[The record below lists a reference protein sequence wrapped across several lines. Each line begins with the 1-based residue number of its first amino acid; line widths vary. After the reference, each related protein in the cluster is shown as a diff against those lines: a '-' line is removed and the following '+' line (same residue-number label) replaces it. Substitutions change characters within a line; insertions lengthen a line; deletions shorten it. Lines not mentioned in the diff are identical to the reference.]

1 MKRDA
6 DETMRRLATVFPLSR
21 RRVAGTW
28 LAGCALHPT
37 VMWVLGAPGTHLI
50 AGTGLV
56 AALTGAVIAATATLV
71 DRVEATTRRADDLR
85 DLSRIAATAT
95 ELESGRQS
103 LIYDADV
110 DANAVSAACSAA
122 TCDTGAESGIGH
134 GDPTQ
139 RAGQLH
145 WRRCD
150 LMHGLPGQSLALALA
165 DLDRIFH

>member
-1 MKRDA
+1 
-6 DETMRRLATVFPLSR
+6 
-21 RRVAGTW
+21 W

-95 ELESGRQS
+95 ELESG
-103 LIYDADV
+103 V
-110 DANAVSAACSAA
+110 DAGQTQILRLS
-122 TCDTGAESGIGH
+122 GAESLHLRWGS
-134 GDPTQ
+134 GDEVDWV
-139 RAGQLH
+139 R
-145 WRRCD
+145 
-150 LMHGLPGQSLALALA
+150 LPDREVLSLGVS
-165 DLDRIFH
+165 R